1 MAEPFTL
8 YKLIILYM
16 LDRVD
21 FPLTNSQISSFL
33 LDRGYTN
40 YFTLQQAFSELEE
53 ANLVKPQTIR
63 NTTQFQ
69 LTKSGREALGYF
81 CDRIPNAIQEEA
93 DQYLQEHKI
102 ELRNEVSV
110 TADYYRT
117 TAKEYAVHCVIK
129 EKESD
134 LIDLTLTVP
143 DKKQAEAMCKSWK
156 NKCEMVYQFLMTQL
170 SATPGCIDD
179 RSTEPFCP
187 AFYSS
192 CSQSRC
198 FLICCSYPLSLGS

>member
-63 NTTQFQ
+63 NTT
-69 LTKSGREALGYF
+69 
-81 CDRIPNAIQEEA
+81 
-93 DQYLQEHKI
+93 
-102 ELRNEVSV
+102 
-110 TADYYRT
+110 
-117 TAKEYAVHCVIK
+117 KEYAVHCVIK

-170 SATPGCIDD
+170 S
-179 RSTEPFCP
+179 
-187 AFYSS
+187 
-192 CSQSRC
+192 
-198 FLICCSYPLSLGS
+198 

>member
-21 FPLTNSQISSFL
+21 FPLTNNHISSFL
-33 LDRGYTN
+33 LEKEYTN
-40 YFTLQQAFSELEE
+40 YFTLQQAFSELED
-53 ANLVKPQTIR
+53 AKLVRTEIIR
-63 NTTQFQ
+63 NTTRYH
-69 LTKSGREALGYF
+69 LTQSGKETLGYF
-81 CDRIPNAIQEEA
+81 CDRIPKAIQEDA
-93 DQYLQEHKI
+93 DNYLLEHKM

-117 TAKEYAVHCVIK
+117 TAKEYAVHCVVK

-143 DKKQAEAMCKSWK
+143 DEEEAKAICRSWK
-156 NKCEMVYQFLMTQL
+156 DKCEVVYQFLIAQL
-170 SATPGCIDD
+170 
-179 RSTEPFCP
+179 
-187 AFYSS
+187 
-192 CSQSRC
+192 CS
-198 FLICCSYPLSLGS
+198 

>member
-156 NKCEMVYQFLMTQL
+156 TNAKW
-170 SATPGCIDD
+170 
-179 RSTEPFCP
+179 STSF
-187 AFYSS
+187 
-192 CSQSRC
+192 
-198 FLICCSYPLSLGS
+198 

>member
-69 LTKSGREALGYF
+69 LTKSGREA
-81 CDRIPNAIQEEA
+81 QEEA

-170 SATPGCIDD
+170 S
-179 RSTEPFCP
+179 
-187 AFYSS
+187 
-192 CSQSRC
+192 
-198 FLICCSYPLSLGS
+198 